1 MNVVGADGGAA
12 VAMRTPTGQPVAMQR
27 RVLRVGGV
35 AEPFNLPWI
44 QAFEARAFADLGV
57 EVTFTEYAGGTG
69 ALVGALEAGEIDLAT
84 LLTEGAVTA
93 IARGRDIRLHSAF
106 TSTPLTWGVHV
117 AAKATQESI
126 AELKGKKFAISRFG
140 SGSELMAYVLA
151 DQQGWKLKD
160 SQFVVV
166 GGIDGATEALPKRKA
181 HIFLWERFVTAPL
194 VKQGIFKRVGDMATP
209 WPAFYTA
216 ARADVLA
223 EDRALVDDVVAIVLD
238 HAAALKADPE
248 TTIDAIVDRY
258 GMAKR
263 DTRTWLDRCE
273 WPTSI
278 GVDTGVLLEVME
290 TMEELGRIES
300 PAPPLMALI

>member
-1 MNVVGADGGAA
+1 MASGHSVQ
-12 VAMRTPTGQPVAMQR
+12 MRR

-44 QAFEARAFADLGV
+44 QAFQAGAFRELGI

-69 ALVGALEAGEIDLAT
+69 ALVGALEDGEIDLAT

-106 TSTPLTWGVHV
+106 TTTPLTWGVHV
-117 AAKATQESI
+117 AAKAKQETIS
-126 AELKGKKFAISRFG
+126 ELKGKKFAISRFG

-216 ARADVLA
+216 GRTDVLA
-223 EDRALVDDVVAIVLD
+223 EDRALVDEVVAIVLN
-238 HAAALKADPE
+238 HAAALKGDPE
-248 TTIDAIVDRY
+248 TTIELIVDRY

-263 DTRTWLDRCE
+263 DTRTWLDRCD

-278 GVDTGVLLEVME
+278 RVDTGVLIEVME
-290 TMEELGRIES
+290 TMEELGRIEA
-300 PAPPLMALI
+300 PAPPLMALL

>member
-1 MNVVGADGGAA
+1 
-12 VAMRTPTGQPVAMQR
+12 MQR

-44 QAFEARAFADLGV
+44 QAFQNRAFADLGI

-69 ALVGALEAGEIDLAT
+69 ALVNALEDGEIDLAT

-106 TSTPLTWGVHV
+106 TTTPLTWGVHV
-117 AAKATQESI
+117 AGEAKQETI
-126 AELKGKKFAISRFG
+126 AELKSKKFAISRFG

-166 GGIDGATEALPKRKA
+166 GGIDGAAEALPKRKA

-194 VKQGIFKRVGDMATP
+194 VKRGIFKRVGDMATP

-216 ARADVLA
+216 GRSDVLA
-223 EDRALVDDVVAIVLD
+223 EDRALVDNVVAIVLD

-248 TTIDAIVDRY
+248 TTIDLIVERY

-263 DTRTWLDRCE
+263 DTRTWLDRCD

-278 GVDTGVLLEVME
+278 GVDTAVLLEVTE

-300 PAPPLMALI
+300 PAPPLMALL

>member
-1 MNVVGADGGAA
+1 MK
-12 VAMRTPTGQPVAMQR
+12 R

-44 QAFEARAFADLGV
+44 QAFQGGAFRHLGI

-69 ALVGALEAGEIDLAT
+69 ALVSALEDGEIDVAT

-106 TSTPLTWGVHV
+106 TTTPLTWGVHV
-117 AAKATQESI
+117 SGKATQTKV

-151 DQQGWKLKD
+151 DQQGWTLKD
-160 SQFVVV
+160 NQFVVV
-166 GGIDGATEALPKRKA
+166 GGIDGAAEALPKRKA

-194 VKQGIFKRVGDMATP
+194 VKEGIFKRVGDMATP

-216 ARADVLA
+216 ARSDVLSH
-223 EDRALVDDVVAIVLD
+223 ERALVDDIVSIVLGY
-238 HAAALKADPE
+238 AAELKADPE
-248 TTIDAIVDRY
+248 RTIDLIVDRY

-263 DTRTWLDRCE
+263 DTRTWLERCD
-273 WPTSI
+273 WPTDI

-300 PAPPLMALI
+300 PAPPLMALL